1 MIRRDFSPRQC
12 IPDLPSR
19 SAPLYLRA
27 PAKINWFLKIVGKRD
42 DGFHNIISLMQ
53 SVNLYDSLV
62 IEHADSVDIATDP
75 DIPLHDNIVYKTVNI
90 LKKHTH
96 CTKGARIQLKKK
108 IPVGAGLGGGSS
120 DAAYALSGLNTL
132 WGLQLSQEELNA
144 IGAEIGSDVPFFLN
158 GTSALVEGR
167 GEKVTPLKIQS
178 SVMLLLVKPPVS
190 VSTAWAYTSFDKFD
204 TDKLTKKPFDI
215 KLFCQALNRKDFA
228 SLGKMLDND
237 LEEVVAERYPVI
249 RQIRQKLTGTGAA
262 ISGMSGSGSTVFG
275 VFENK
280 DKAAAAAKTM
290 KPNWYSIVETLL
302 RVES

>member
-1 MIRRDFSPRQC
+1 MSRRDFSPRQC
-12 IPDLPSR
+12 ISDSPSR
-19 SAPLYLRA
+19 SAQLHLRA

-53 SVNLYDSLV
+53 CINLYDSLV
-62 IEHADSVDIATDP
+62 IDHADSIDIATDP
-75 DIPLHDNIVYKTVNI
+75 DIPLYDNIVYKTVNI

-158 GTSALVEGR
+158 GPSALVEGR

-190 VSTAWAYTSFDKFD
+190 VSTAWAYTSFDKFHS
-204 TDKLTKKPFDI
+204 DKLTKKPFDI

-249 RQIRQKLTGTGAA
+249 RQIRQKLTGAGAV

-280 DKAAAAAKTM
+280 DKADAAAKTM
-290 KPNWYSIVETLL
+290 NPNWSCVVETL
-302 RVES
+302 V

>member
-1 MIRRDFSPRQC
+1 MQC
-12 IPDLPSR
+12 
-19 SAPLYLRA
+19 
-27 PAKINWFLKIVGKRD
+27 
-42 DGFHNIISLMQ
+42 
-53 SVNLYDSLV
+53 VNLYDSLV
-62 IEHADSVDIATDP
+62 IEHADSIDIVTDL

-120 DAAYALSGLNTL
+120 DAAYALSGLNKL
-132 WGLQLSQEELNA
+132 WGLQLSNAELNA
-144 IGAEIGSDVPFFLN
+144 IGAETGSDVPFFLN
-158 GTSALVEGR
+158 GPSALVEGM

-178 SVMLLLVKPPVS
+178 SIMLLLVKPPIS
-190 VSTAWAYTSFDKFD
+190 VSTAWAYTSFDTFH

-215 KLFCQALNRKDFA
+215 KLFCQALNRKDYA

-249 RQIRQKLTGTGAA
+249 REIRQKLTGAGAV

-280 DKAAAAAKTM
+280 DKADAAAKTM
-290 KPNWYSIVETLL
+290 KPNWSCVVETLL
-302 RVES
+302 

>member
-1 MIRRDFSPRQC
+1 
-12 IPDLPSR
+12 
-19 SAPLYLRA
+19 LRA

-53 SVNLYDSLV
+53 CVNLYDSLV
-62 IEHADSVDIATDP
+62 IEHADSIDIMTDL
-75 DIPLHDNIVYKTVNI
+75 DIPLHDNIVYKTINI
-90 LKKHTH
+90 LKKHAH

-120 DAAYALSGLNTL
+120 DAAYVLSGLNNF
-132 WGLQLSQEELNA
+132 WGLQLSNAELNA
-144 IGAEIGSDVPFFLN
+144 IAAETGSDVPFFLN

-167 GEKVTPLKIQS
+167 GEKVTPIKIQS
-178 SVMLLLVKPPVS
+178 SIMLLLVKPPVS
-190 VSTAWAYTSFDKFD
+190 VSTAWAYTSFDRFH

-215 KLFCQALNRKDFA
+215 KLFCQALNRKDFT

-237 LEEVVAERYPVI
+237 LEKVVAERYPVVSE
-249 RQIRQKLTGTGAA
+249 IRQKLTRAGAV

-280 DKAAAAAKTM
+280 DKADAAAKTLR
-290 KPNWYSIVETLL
+290 PNWSCVVETLL
-302 RVES
+302 